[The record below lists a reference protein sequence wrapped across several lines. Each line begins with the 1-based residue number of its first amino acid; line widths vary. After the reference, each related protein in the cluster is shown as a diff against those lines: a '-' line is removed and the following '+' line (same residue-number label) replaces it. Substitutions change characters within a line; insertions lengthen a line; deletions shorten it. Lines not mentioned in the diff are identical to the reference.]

1 LLLVFYKYGKL
12 YEKHIYGIG
21 MMVDKKWIHVKI
33 DDIVRVTKNS
43 KDSEIRLI
51 STLLV
56 ILKNVSKSP
65 KHLILFATII
75 QRFIKDILKHKL
87 N

>member
-1 LLLVFYKYGKL
+1 M
-12 YEKHIYGIG
+12 I
-21 MMVDKKWIHVKI
+21 DKKWVHTKI

-51 STLLV
+51 STLLL
-56 ILKNVSKSP
+56 ILRNVSKSQ
-65 KHLILFATII
+65 KHLILLASLI
-75 QRFIKDILKHKL
+75 QKFLKDILKHKL